1 MELRIFTASHSE
13 YRDHIM
19 SSPEDLKTVDDVEL
33 SLMSADFLRLIK
45 LKPDEQAFNPD
56 ILKPWFVLIDLE
68 DEHP

>member
-1 MELRIFTASHSE
+1 
-13 YRDHIM
+13 M

-68 DEHP
+68 DEHS